1 VSALYDAGLER
12 ERLAAET
19 AVWMRHG
26 LDAERRAKF
35 DADVETLAWH
45 AELPVQAVM
54 TMLRADARTL
64 LLEEVE

>member
-1 VSALYDAGLER
+1 MSDDYDAGLER

-19 AVWMRHG
+19 AVLMTQG

-45 AELPVQAVM
+45 AELPIAVVV
-54 TMLRADARTL
+54 TMLRADARTR
-64 LLEEVE
+64 LLEEAE